1 MNTTPHPTTQTPRP
15 DRIIGRFLV
24 FLGVLAQIGGG
35 YFGFIYL
42 MGHHHDIAPPSD
54 GVLMHMLIFGGVLTI
69 MLGLALCARAKK
81 RSKLWGLWGLLS
93 LLTWVGWIILLII
106 FSRLEDRV
114 ESEPSE

>member
-1 MNTTPHPTTQTPRP
+1 
-15 DRIIGRFLV
+15 
-24 FLGVLAQIGGG
+24 
-35 YFGFIYL
+35 

-54 GVLMHMLIFGGVLTI
+54 GVLMHMLIFGGVLTLMHMLIFGGVLTI